1 MIDQIRKIFKKKYT
15 SLNRIEIDT
24 KRLCDNFNYLQSL
37 QEKAT
42 LFPVLKSNAY
52 GHGLQGIAKMID
64 TLETPMVAIDS
75 FIEYQY
81 IKKYSHKNILVL
93 SEMFS

>member
-1 MIDQIRKIFKKKYT
+1 MIDKMRKIFKKKYI
-15 SLNRIEIDT
+15 SLNRIEIET
-24 KRLCDNFNYLQSL
+24 KRLYHNFEYLQSL

-64 TLETPMVAIDS
+64 KLETPMVAIDS
-75 FIEYQY
+75 
-81 IKKYSHKNILVL
+81 LVL
-93 SEMFS
+93 LNKDR